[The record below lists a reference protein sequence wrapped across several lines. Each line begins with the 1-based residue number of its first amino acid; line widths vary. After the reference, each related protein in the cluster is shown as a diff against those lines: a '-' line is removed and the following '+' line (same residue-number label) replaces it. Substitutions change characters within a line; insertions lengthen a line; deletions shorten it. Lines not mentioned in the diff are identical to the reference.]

1 MTPPTAPASRR
12 TRQHPTNAKPRI
24 LRFTAADLEA
34 VGPGAYNNSITG
46 KAQAIATRRPSG
58 SPGAQGNPIALTPVE
73 PTRAKGLEHHAYA
86 YRSAAIFAGDSS
98 PRSTAE
104 IVPYTDP
111 KIKAAIHAVMR
122 AANETDEMTGQE
134 IGGFLASKV
143 NLRLMPL
150 PAPPMILR
158 QLDTMIGDMG
168 GSKPEGPTPMDLLSP
183 MVSAMPGKSIAIGPR
198 PVPCSCRCVA
208 IGRPLP

>member
-1 MTPPTAPASRR
+1 MPTLIEALQSLRA
-12 TRQHPTNAKPRI
+12 I
-24 LRFTAADLEA
+24 LAR
-34 VGPGAYNNSITG
+34 GPQR
-46 KAQAIATRRPSG
+46 K
-58 SPGAQGNPIALTPVE
+58 
-73 PTRAKGLEHHAYA
+73 
-86 YRSAAIFAGDSS
+86 
-98 PRSTAE
+98 

-111 KIKAAIHAVMR
+111 EIKAAIHAVMR

-168 GSKPEGPTPMDLLSP
+168 GRNQKAPTPMDLLSP
-183 MVSAMPGKSIAIGPR
+183 MVSAMPGKSTRHWPAARSVLLPLRGNR
-198 PVPCSCRCVA
+198 KAVA
-208 IGRPLP
+208 LIPGT